1 MQKYF
6 KALEN
11 QVFAIGRHSLVPIR
25 FEDRMEIMKWRN
37 EQIYHLRQDKV
48 LTMQDQDSYF
58 RNVIDKSFDES
69 QPPQLLFSFLE
80 DNRCIGYGGLVH
92 INWVDKNA
100 EISFIINTQLEEQL
114 AYYWHLYLQLI
125 EKVAFNDLK
134 LHKVYTYAFDVRPQ
148 LYSILLQSGY
158 EEDARLKDHC
168 LFKGNYIDVLIH
180 CKINGAF
187 HFRRALYT
195 DVNITF
201 KWANDPLVRKFSL
214 TQSPITWES
223 HLEWYRKKITDNN
236 CAYFIVMYENIPIGS
251 LRLDVSNTVA
261 TISYLLDPIAHGKGL
276 GTKVLKAAQ
285 ELCTFFNINIEKL
298 CGVVKKGNI
307 ASIKIFEKLG
317 YQSEENLDTY
327 HFEKK
332 LNAN

>member
-1 MQKYF
+1 MQRYF

-11 QVFAIGRHSLVPIR
+11 QVFSIGRHSLVPIR
-25 FEDRMEIMKWRN
+25 FEDRMEIMTWRN

-48 LTMQDQDSYF
+48 LTIQDQDSYF
-58 RNVIDKSFDES
+58 RNVVDKLFEES
-69 QPPQLLFSFLE
+69 EPTQLLFSFLE
-80 DNRCIGYGGLVH
+80 DNKCIGYGGLVH
-92 INWVDKNA
+92 INWIDKNA

-158 EEDARLKDHC
+158 NEDARLKDHC
-168 LFKGNYIDVLIH
+168 LFKDNYIDVLIH
-180 CKINGAF
+180 FKINGAF
-187 HFRRALYT
+187 HLRRALYT

-236 CAYFIVMYENIPIGS
+236 CAYFIVMHENIPIGS

-261 TISYLLDPIAHGKGL
+261 TISYLLDPIAHGKGF

-298 CGVVKKGNI
+298 CGVVKKENI

-317 YQSEENLDTY
+317 YQSEENPDTY
-327 HFEKK
+327 YFEKK